1 MIEPSFVSEI
11 LISPDRLQG
20 RIAEAV
26 QGLEIFE
33 MDLLPE
39 FLSRAAV
46 IAAIKGETT

>member
-1 MIEPSFVSEI
+1 MDSRRDGWMDGVAAE
-11 LISPDRLQG
+11 RA